1 ADDVRHDKQRHQ
13 MAVDF
18 FMGALQLRPVYRL
31 FIYCGH
37 GYYFPVFVVRSL
49 AGIETIPFVSSQ
61 VVAGC

>member
-1 ADDVRHDKQRHQ
+1 

-18 FMGALQLRPVYRL
+18 YGCVAAASRLPPFHLLRTWL
-31 FIYCGH
+31 
-37 GYYFPVFVVRSL
+37 FPVFVVRSL

>member
-1 ADDVRHDKQRHQ
+1 

-18 FMGALQLRPVYRL
+18 YGCVAAASRLPPFHLLRTWL
-31 FIYCGH
+31 L
-37 GYYFPVFVVRSL
+37 FPVFVVRSL

>member
-1 ADDVRHDKQRHQ
+1 

-18 FMGALQLRPVYRL
+18 LWVRCSCVPFTAFS
-31 FIYCGH
+31 FIADMVII
-37 GYYFPVFVVRSL
+37 FPVFVVRSL